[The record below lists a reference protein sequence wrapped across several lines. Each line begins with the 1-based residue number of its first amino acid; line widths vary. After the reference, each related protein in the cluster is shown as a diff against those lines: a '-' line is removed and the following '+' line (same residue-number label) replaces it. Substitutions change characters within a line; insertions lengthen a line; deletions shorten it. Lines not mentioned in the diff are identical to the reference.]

1 MDKTTLEALEAFAVR
16 VERAADLGD
25 RRARDADRIS
35 RWTVGIAFA
44 LSGAILSAV
53 IALVYQVAALAG
65 QVQAL
70 ASLP

>member
-1 MDKTTLEALEAFAVR
+1 MDNTLEMLEAFAVR
-16 VERAADLGD
+16 VERVADLTD

-53 IALVYQVAALAG
+53 IALVHQVAALAG